1 MLPHTTAGGRGVV
14 LGEVHSPDSD
24 QRCSGLKDGA
34 FGSAETRGSASSQDG
49 RRLWTMSEKGPADT
63 AEVAVSQAIAT
74 PPGSPGECG
83 TLGIRGNGRQR
94 TRRGWAE
101 PDPPSDESAPLLLL
115 PAQPLPTP
123 PPHGP
128 STETLS

>member
-14 LGEVHSPDSD
+14 PGEVHSPHSD

-49 RRLWTMSEKGPADT
+49 RKLWTMSEKGPADT

-83 TLGIRGNGRQR
+83 TLGIRGNGQ
-94 TRRGWAE
+94 TEDHKGLGGA
-101 PDPPSDESAPLLLL
+101 
-115 PAQPLPTP
+115 
-123 PPHGP
+123 GP
-128 STETLS
+128 SIR